1 MDINEKLNELVIKFH
16 VSDCVP
22 QYQMYLKSREFLLGW
37 MKKNSKQNLLV
48 IGRKA
53 EVDYFRNIIVGV
65 KYEQIYY
72 ENMFESIE
80 EKELQDA
87 EMILNISFFWKDEIF
102 IYLVNQGVTEAKI
115 NNLYDMFEDEKLY
128 WSGDFFDIY
137 NSGYHAFRMGA
148 FSYDC
153 TNFDIG
159 LLYFQHRRRYEIAQ
173 NIEEK
178 RKYMEL
184 LIFDCI
190 YARDFLSMQKWIKA
204 YINLFGRDRGKFYI
218 AFEEAVNQLL
228 QEIKFLLERRQSE
241 DFLMVW
247 LDALEYGEDK
257 DMPFLKALDQEALSF
272 ANIYTVTPYT
282 GATIKTL
289 FAQARVIEEK
299 SYNLPP
305 IDEGNSE
312 FIENIEKR
320 GFEFKYHGPKKIFR
334 KQFDACYNYNY
345 FSTITEYY
353 WNAIRDIL
361 LLKEGKK
368 YFGVLHE
375 IISTHI
381 PYASLGLD
389 GNEYFFTEA
398 WPGQQELVNK
408 NEAQILPSRKYVDE
422 QLEFYSNL
430 LPKRMYKM
438 YMSDHGHTLLGR
450 YHTIMK
456 IQQEKIKPR
465 CCNKVISYYY
475 FIDIVKQLL
484 DNYSIDETKLGNGTA
499 IVQDVSYYY
508 SDYIKEYIHDP
519 NYNPD
524 HMFAYQGIVT
534 DTDLFIKY
542 QNGIR
547 YYQKHVNDE
556 VMVSDERLEYLESLL
571 SKTPFDVNEHDKFV
585 DSRIIYEAER
595 KCLERTKVIEQ
606 KKYEIVRTLFED
618 SDEIAVRGG
627 GIHTLRLLMMLPYEL
642 RRKVKYIIDMD
653 QNCLAS
659 KLGIK
664 VVTPSEIANYS
675 INYIVLSSYDYEKQ
689 WSEELRI
696 LGKGDWIVREL
707 YTELTNNGITCTKEF
722 YKRDYIKSDFVT
734 L

>member
-1 MDINEKLNELVIKFH
+1 MDINEKLNELVLKFH
-16 VSDCVP
+16 ISDCVP
-22 QYQMYLKSREFLLGW
+22 QYQKYLKSREVLLAW
-37 MKKNSKQNLLV
+37 MKENQNQNIVV
-48 IGRKA
+48 IGRKS
-53 EVDYFRNIIVGV
+53 EVEYFHNIITEVNYG
-65 KYEQIYY
+65 QLYY
-72 ENMFESIE
+72 KGMFENIE
-80 EKELQDA
+80 EAELREA
-87 EMILNISFFWKDEIF
+87 GFVLNISYFWKDEIF
-102 IYLVNQGVTEAKI
+102 IHLVNQNFSAEKI
-115 NNLYDMFEDEKLY
+115 CNLYELLEQENLN
-128 WSGDFFDIY
+128 WTGDFFDIY
-137 NSGYHAFRMGA
+137 NSGYHALKKGT

-153 TNFDIG
+153 LDFDIG

-173 NIEEK
+173 NVEVK
-178 RKYMEL
+178 RKYTEL

-190 YARDFLSMQKWIKA
+190 YARDFLSAQKWIKV
-204 YINLFGRDRGKFYI
+204 YVNSFGGDRGKNYI
-218 AFEEAVNQLL
+218 AFWEEVNRLL
-228 QEIKFLLERRQSE
+228 QKIKLLLEERQSE

-247 LDALEYGEDK
+247 LDALEYGEDN

-320 GFEFKYHGPKKIFR
+320 GFEFKYHGFKKLFR
-334 KQFDACYNYNY
+334 EQFDARYNYNY
-345 FSTITEYY
+345 FSAITEYY

-381 PYASLGLD
+381 PYVSLGLD
-389 GNEYFFTEA
+389 GNEYFFAEA
-398 WPGQQELVNK
+398 WPGQQELINQ

-422 QLEFYSNL
+422 QLAFYSNL

-450 YHTIMK
+450 YHPIMK
-456 IQQEKIKPR
+456 IKQERIKPH
-465 CCNKVISYYY
+465 CCDKVISYYY
-475 FIDIVKQLL
+475 FMDIVKQLL

-499 IVQDVSYYY
+499 IVQDVCYYY

-524 HMFAYQGIVT
+524 HMFAYQGIIT
-534 DTDLFIKY
+534 DTDMFIKY

-595 KCLERTKVIEQ
+595 KCLERTKSVEQ
-606 KKYEIVRTLFED
+606 KKFEIARKLFED

-627 GIHTLRLLMMLPYEL
+627 GIHTLRLLMILPYEL
-642 RRKVKYIIDMD
+642 RKKVKYIIDMD
-653 QNCLAS
+653 PNCLAS

-664 VVTPSEIANYS
+664 VVAPSEIANYS
-675 INYIVLSSYDYEKQ
+675 INYIVISSYDYEKQ